1 MKGNKLVI
9 AVILALIV
17 CLVLIPTCAF
27 ADNDGAV
34 VDNLA
39 YTAENP
45 DNAGGDDLPGT
56 PGGGDNPS
64 GAPDGGNGNGAGS
77 GSGDAN
83 QSGNVS
89 ESGNDGSSDAGTEG
103 GTEGGAENGDDS
115 NKGEGEKQPEP
126 GDEEEG
132 KLPDS
137 GEEENESEE
146 NEDSEQFNAVKSAP
160 APVQQT
166 TPLWTS
172 DSGDGY
178 NSLQDAVDNGGDSV
192 KLTLNRDGAGDGL
205 IVNGKTVTIDFGGY
219 TYNVNGKL
227 VGSSGTES
235 QGMQILKGSNVT
247 LMNGTFTSNKAKM
260 LIQNYGDLTLID
272 MNIDGTQ
279 SDDCSYVVSNN
290 NGSFTVL
297 GSSGITANEGE
308 TAFDLYYWPSGSYK
322 DGVTVTINTT
332 GTITGRIEYEYDGTT
347 TTSKNLL
354 NISSGTLNGK
364 IYVNGALKN
373 DAVMNDK
380 ITPTGG
386 VYTDESIIDYVGNDA
401 LVVKSNGKIGVN
413 GSSVDILND
422 ALANDGTIEIVKVP
436 ENGLT
441 IDGIPAGV
449 KVINN
454 SNGKLVINGVE
465 IEPEVEYT
473 VPAVESKTA
482 TPIAATASAPLYAKY
497 LVLEGRGQQWTDGDL
512 ELVLNSNAVVKVLI
526 DGVEVEFT
534 VAEDGTVTI
543 ASAVIEALEAG
554 THEIQFIFA
563 DGSCMTTF
571 TK

>member
-27 ADNDGAV
+27 ADNDGAG
-34 VDNLA
+34 VDDLA

-45 DNAGGDDLPGT
+45 DNA
-56 PGGGDNPS
+56 GGDNPS

-132 KLPDS
+132 KLPDF

-178 NSLQDAVDNGGDSV
+178 NSLQDAVDNGGDGV

-205 IVNGKTVTIDFGGY
+205 VVNGKTVTIDFGGY

-227 VGSSGTES
+227 VGSKGTES

-260 LIQNYGDLTLID
+260 LIQNYGDLTHID

-308 TAFDLYYWPSGSYK
+308 TAFDLYYWPSGSYE

-332 GTITGRIEYEYDGTT
+332 GTITGRIEYDYDGTAT
-347 TTSKNLL
+347 PSKNLL

-373 DAVMNDK
+373 DAVKNGK

-413 GSSVDILND
+413 GSSADILND

-454 SNGKLVINGVE
+454 ADGDSKLIINGVE
-465 IEPEVEYT
+465 VARGVEYV

-482 TPIAATASAPLYAKY
+482 SAATPTAATAYAPLYAKY
-497 LVLEGRGQQWTDGDL
+497 LLLEGKGQQWTDGDL
-512 ELVLNSNAVVKVLI
+512 EFVLNSNEVVKVLI

-534 VAEDGTVTI
+534 VAGDGTVTI
-543 ASAVIEALEAG
+543 ASTVIEALEAG